1 MTVTIIDFV
10 RIVTLVG
17 LMDAGLQQITI
28 GFEVERNSVSLT
40 GFMIIPL
47 PGPPFR
53 NYLRGA
59 RAVV

>member
-40 GFMIIPL
+40 GFMIIP
-47 PGPPFR
+47 
-53 NYLRGA
+53 
-59 RAVV
+59 